1 MRFIL
6 PRIDLLS
13 GRRESS
19 LESLNLTLFPAA
31 AAAEAPDR
39 SWLDEEALDEDTTDD
54 VTEDKEI
61 FSISSESAKFFSLV
75 TLIAAVASMLL
86 LLLSNFSAFRPYSS
100 SRISSANDFL
110 ARMDSFSSRS
120 ASLCRSPSLR
130 REAKSS

>member
-1 MRFIL
+1 MRFLL

-19 LESLNLTLFPAA
+19 LESLNLTLFPAAA

-61 FSISSESAKFFSLV
+61 FSIC
-75 TLIAAVASMLL
+75 
-86 LLLSNFSAFRPYSS
+86 
-100 SRISSANDFL
+100 ISYYQPWN
-110 ARMDSFSSRS
+110 
-120 ASLCRSPSLR
+120 
-130 REAKSS
+130 